1 MRLTN
6 HDHVIEASWN
16 QLCAAL
22 QKEGKDYSGDIENLF
37 RAEWYLFSPLTEP
50 NRFLNKEYFLTAQQ
64 RDIKR
69 QILKKICR
77 GTDRNIF
84 LSDGLPGT
92 GKTLLLYDIA
102 MKTIQP
108 TAGLYHS
115 LWGSSKEMGNF
126 T

>member
-22 QKEGKDYSGDIENLF
+22 QK
-37 RAEWYLFSPLTEP
+37 RARTILAILKICFGQNGICFPPLTEP

-69 QILKKICR
+69 QILKKIR
-77 GTDRNIF
+77 EEQTGYF
-84 LSDGLPGT
+84 SFSGLPGT
-92 GKTLLLYDIA
+92 GKTLLLMIL
-102 MKTIQP
+102 P
-108 TAGLYHS
+108 
-115 LWGSSKEMGNF
+115 
-126 T
+126 